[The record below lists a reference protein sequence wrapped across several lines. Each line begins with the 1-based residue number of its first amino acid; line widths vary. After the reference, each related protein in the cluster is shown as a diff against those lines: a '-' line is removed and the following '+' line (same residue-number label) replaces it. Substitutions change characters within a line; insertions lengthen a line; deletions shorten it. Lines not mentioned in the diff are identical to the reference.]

1 MSLLRIAMDVGYS
14 DRDRINVGLVLILS
28 GAMFLNLL
36 ARTVFSPLLLAIEE
50 DLGISHKTAT
60 QFFLFISAGYSIGM
74 LGSGYLSP
82 RLTHRYTIIA
92 ALLVGGV
99 SLFCVAILNSLNL
112 IRLFLFLLGCGMGLY
127 LPSGLAIITETNQER
142 NLGKAFAI
150 HEIGPNLSLILAP
163 IFAQAFLGGSRWRLS
178 LAVLGVLCFL
188 QSAVILVFL
197 RDVKGS
203 GEGYTPAN
211 LKSILLSSRFWIMM
225 IFFCLAIG
233 ASLGVYSVLPAFL
246 VSERGMG
253 LPLVNSLVGISRISG
268 LVIIFLA
275 GLLVDRFGVKWLLA
289 TIIALTGVTTVLLSI
304 QMKPVLLAA
313 VFLQPIFV
321 ESFFP
326 IALTMTAGMW
336 PKRSY
341 NVAISLMIP
350 VSLLVG
356 GGVIPSLLGILGE
369 RGSFATGFS
378 VMGAVVTVCTF
389 LVFLLDGTRGRKN
402 G

>member
-1 MSLLRIAMDVGYS
+1 MRAAMDIGYS
-14 DRDRINVGLVLILS
+14 NRDRINVGLLLILS
-28 GAMFLNLL
+28 GAMFLSLL

-60 QFFLFISAGYSIGM
+60 QFFLFISAGYSAGM
-74 LGSGYLSP
+74 LGSGYVST
-82 RLTHRYTIIA
+82 RLTHRYTMVA
-92 ALLVGGV
+92 ALLIGGV
-99 SLFCVAILNSLNL
+99 SLFCVALFNSLNL
-112 IRLFLFLLGCGMGLY
+112 IRLFLFLLGGGMGLY
-127 LPSGLAIITETNQER
+127 LPSGLATITETNSER

-150 HEIGPNLSLILAP
+150 HEIGPNISLILAP

-178 LAVLGVLCFL
+178 LAVLGVLCFI

-197 RDVKGS
+197 HDVKGS
-203 GEGYTPAN
+203 GEGYTLAN

-233 ASLGVYSVLPAFL
+233 AALGVYSVLPAFL
-246 VSERGMG
+246 ASEHGMEFR
-253 LPLVNSLVGISRISG
+253 LVNSLVGISRISG

-275 GLLVDRFGVKWLLA
+275 GILVDRFGVKWLLA
-289 TIIALTGVTTVLLSI
+289 AIIALMGVTTVLLSFR
-304 QMKPVLLAA
+304 MKPVLLAA

-336 PKRSY
+336 PKKSY

-350 VSLLVG
+350 ASILIG

-369 RGSFATGFS
+369 HGSFATGFWILG
-378 VMGAVVTVCTF
+378 VVVTVCTF
-389 LVFLLDGTRGRKN
+389 LVFLLDGSGGRKN